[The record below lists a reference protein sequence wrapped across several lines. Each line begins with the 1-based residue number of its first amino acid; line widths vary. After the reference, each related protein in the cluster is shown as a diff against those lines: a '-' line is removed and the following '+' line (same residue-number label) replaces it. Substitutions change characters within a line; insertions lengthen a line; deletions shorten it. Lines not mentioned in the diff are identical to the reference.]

1 MRILH
6 IDDDFDIRQLAQL
19 GLAEIGGFEVL
30 QCSSGQEALEQ
41 AQDFAPEMILID
53 MMMPGL
59 DGPETLQRL
68 RQLDGLENTPAAFMT
83 ARGVHDAQELAG
95 ETDVITKPFDPLT
108 IADEVREVWEKQR
121 A

>member
-41 AQDFAPEMILID
+41 AQAFAPDMILID

-59 DGPETLQRL
+59 DGPETLEHL
-68 RQLDGLENTPAAFMT
+68 RKLDGLEATPAAFMT
-83 ARGVHDAQELAG
+83 ARGANDAKEVAG
-95 ETDVITKPFDPLT
+95 DTEVITKPFDPLT
-108 IADEVREVWEKQR
+108 IADEVKEIWEKQR